1 MDFVDNLF
9 VYNVDE
15 VVVHDLEESNS
26 CCGDD
31 H

>member
-1 MDFVDNLF
+1 MDFIDNMF
-9 VYNVDE
+9 VSNVDE
-15 VVVHDLEESNS
+15 VVDDLEESNS